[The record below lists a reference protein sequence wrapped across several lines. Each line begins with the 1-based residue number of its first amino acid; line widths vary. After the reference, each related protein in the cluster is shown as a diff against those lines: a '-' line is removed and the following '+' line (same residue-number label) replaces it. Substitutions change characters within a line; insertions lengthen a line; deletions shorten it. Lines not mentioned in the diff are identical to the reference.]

1 MKNIN
6 KALKISIAL
15 IGLSLIITLLVLSK
29 LKLDKPVF
37 LKNYKEVEIMENE
50 EIYSISGFDIELKY
64 IANIEDKRKVSSVT
78 IKEALELNF
87 YAKENNSM

>member
-37 LKNYKEVEIMENE
+37 
-50 EIYSISGFDIELKY
+50 
-64 IANIEDKRKVSSVT
+64 
-78 IKEALELNF
+78 F
-87 YAKENNSM
+87 YYY